1 MAVQCSG
8 TARPSQFVAPLTYTL
23 STWAICSTPPPR
35 PTPRF
40 TVSPVSR
47 PSSSRKGW
55 ATSVSPASAPPRQAN
70 RTNISPGWNR
80 PASSRRTRPLRSS
93 ASSSREVVLLARPVA
108 AASSVNVTAPGACTT
123 SVSSRAARSTACVP
137 PRLLTTRL
145 PVDSCDSP
153 LPSSTLRNSVLLCD
167 PTIGVL
173 AGQGRIGQSKC
184 RPGVS
189 RKGQVAMFRNTMPRY
204 EILSDDAVA
213 VLDRGWRRIVS
224 EIGVQFAKPE
234 AVELFRQAGQQV
246 DGDVV
251 KFDPEF
257 VLEQAAKAPREFDV
271 QARNPANS
279 VHIGGDDMVFGAVYG
294 SPFIREGEVRRDA
307 TLDDFHRLAMLAQS
321 FPELDSAGGV
331 ICEPN
336 DAPLDSRHLDM
347 VYALQTVTD
356 KIYMGNV
363 VSGPNAAD
371 TIAMTSILFGGRD
384 AIERVPAT
392 ISLINCNSPLRWDDR
407 MLDAQFEYNRA
418 AQPVVLTPF
427 LLMGA
432 MSPVT
437 IPAALVQQLA
447 EALSGIALAQLIR
460 PGCPVI
466 FGSFLSNIDMQSGS
480 PSFGTPE
487 SAIGL
492 LCTGQLARHY
502 GLPFR
507 TGGGL
512 NSSQTADEALMTLLP
527 TFLAG
532 TNFVMHAAGWLEG
545 GLVSCYEKFI
555 IDIELL
561 RELRVEFTPL
571 EITEESLA
579 FGAHEEVGH
588 GGHFLGAAHTMERF
602 RDCFQRPMLS
612 STTNFERWL
621 KLGGKDTAAR
631 AGEIW
636 RKKLEEFTPPPL
648 DDAIRA
654 ELDDFVAR
662 RRREI
667 DD

>member
-1 MAVQCSG
+1 M
-8 TARPSQFVAPLTYTL
+8 FV
-23 STWAICSTPPPR
+23 
-35 PTPRF
+35 
-40 TVSPVSR
+40 
-47 PSSSRKGW
+47 
-55 ATSVSPASAPPRQAN
+55 
-70 RTNISPGWNR
+70 
-80 PASSRRTRPLRSS
+80 
-93 ASSSREVVLLARPVA
+93 
-108 AASSVNVTAPGACTT
+108 
-123 SVSSRAARSTACVP
+123 
-137 PRLLTTRL
+137 
-145 PVDSCDSP
+145 
-153 LPSSTLRNSVLLCD
+153 
-167 PTIGVL
+167 
-173 AGQGRIGQSKC
+173 
-184 RPGVS
+184 
-189 RKGQVAMFRNTMPRY
+189 NTMPRY
-204 EILSDDAVA
+204 EILSPDAIA

-234 AVELFRQAGQQV
+234 GVELFAKAGQRV
-246 DGDVV
+246 DGEVV
-251 KFDPEF
+251 YLDPEF
-257 VLEQAAKAPREFDV
+257 VMEQVAKAPREFDV
-271 QARNPANS
+271 QARNPAHT
-279 VHIGGDDMVFGAVYG
+279 VHIGGDHMVFSAVYG
-294 SPFIREGEVRRDA
+294 CPFVREGDVRREA
-307 TLDDFHRLAMLAQS
+307 TLNDFRQLASLSQA
-321 FPELDSAGGV
+321 FDELDSAGGV

-347 VYALQTVTD
+347 IYALQTLTD

-371 TIAMTSILFGGRD
+371 TIKMTEILFGGLGGAGRD
-384 AIERVPAT
+384 VIERTPAT

-487 SAIGL
+487 SALGL

-502 GLPFR
+502 GLPVR

-512 NSSQTADEALMTLLP
+512 NSSQVPDAQAAYESLMTMLP

-532 TNFVMHAAGWLEG
+532 TNFVMHSAGWLEG

-555 IDIELL
+555 IDMEIL
-561 RELRVEFTPL
+561 RELQVEFTPL
-571 EITEESLA
+571 EISEESLA
-579 FGAHEEVGH
+579 FGAHLEVGH

-602 RDCFQRPMLS
+602 RTCFYRPILS
-612 STTNFERWL
+612 STANFERWL
-621 KLGGKDTAAR
+621 RYGGKDTAQR

-636 RKKLEEFTPPPL
+636 RATLDSYQPPPL

-654 ELDDFVAR
+654 ELDDYVSR
-662 RRREI
+662 RRSELG
-667 DD
+667 D